1 MARTYDALCNGR
13 AGASDCGLQHDAF
26 AKPDRSSDFG
36 VEDTPLG
43 HRAGATDWVRVE
55 EVVVQPMVEASY
67 AQPHYRGP
75 SNVRDVPTLWEQFK
89 DALVSNQNFE
99 YIYWIQVS
107 CR

>member
-1 MARTYDALCNGR
+1 
-13 AGASDCGLQHDAF
+13 
-26 AKPDRSSDFG
+26 
-36 VEDTPLG
+36 
-43 HRAGATDWVRVE
+43 
-55 EVVVQPMVEASY
+55 MVEASY

-99 YIYWIQVS
+99 YIYWVQVS